1 MILCQENDDHGQ
13 PCASTRPGPVPARPA
28 ATWPALVATR
38 SSSAQRV
45 TGLNPKLGKRDE
57 RDRLAARDTGR
68 FFRDLDQP
76 VGGAQAG
83 D

>member
-1 MILCQENDDHGQ
+1 MTTLLDLTDATLPSGKVK
-13 PCASTRPGPVPARPA
+13 VPARPA